1 MSRSDRSPVL
11 GSNPATTSTDSREAA
26 NIEPTDSPQTMQR
39 WLWFVYPLALIGM
52 GAVWGAVLSALL
64 GRQVAGLVSDPRAD
78 AGTLGLVV
86 SVGAVVSLFAQPLM
100 GRLSDL
106 TRVRILGRRN
116 IWILFGTV
124 AAVVA
129 LLATAYTSNLVFLAI
144 VWGIAMLPL
153 SAVQAALTAVLPERV
168 PLTIRGRMSGL
179 VGMCQ
184 VLGAFVGVALAGLS
198 ATPSVGYIAVAVFFL
213 FTSTLFALTTKD
225 VSAPHAAQS
234 MSLEERRQARQL
246 PGLRAYPD
254 FWWTFFGRFMIIFGY
269 YAVSGFN
276 LYLLRSYIKVG
287 DGSVTA
293 AGLALTQIAG
303 VSALALLV
311 FAVIGGIL
319 VDKFGKVRI
328 FVTIA
333 SLLFIPAALILW
345 LVPTFNGFLL
355 GSAVIGAAFGTY
367 LAVDQVLITRVL
379 PSNQNAARDLGL
391 MNIANAGPQTVAPI
405 LAGGLIAL
413 TGFYPSL
420 FAIMIV
426 AVVIAAISVRFIKT
440 VP

>member
-1 MSRSDRSPVL
+1 MSRSDRSAVPGVVGTTV
-11 GSNPATTSTDSREAA
+11 GSDIAPESR
-26 NIEPTDSPQTMQR
+26 IGDPGTPLTMTR

-64 GRQVAGLVSDPRAD
+64 GRQVAELVSDPRSD

-100 GRLSDL
+100 GRLSDI
-106 TRVRILGRRN
+106 TRVKILGRRN
-116 IWILFGTV
+116 IWILFGTL

-129 LLATAYTSNLVFLAI
+129 LLATAFTTTLVLLAI
-144 VWGIAMLPL
+144 VWGIAMVPL

-168 PLTIRGRMSGL
+168 PLSRRGRMSGV

-198 ATPSVGYIAVAVFFL
+198 TTPSVGYISVAAFFL
-213 FTSTLFALTTKD
+213 VTSTLFALTTKD
-225 VSAPHAAQS
+225 APAPGTLS
-234 MSLEERRQARQL
+234 MSFEEQREARKL
-246 PGLRAYPD
+246 PGLRAHPD

-276 LYLLRSYIKVG
+276 LYLLSSYVHVG

-293 AGLALTQIAG
+293 AGRALTQVAG
-303 VSALALLV
+303 ISALALLV
-311 FAVIGGIL
+311 FAIVGGML
-319 VDKFGKVRI
+319 VDRFGKVRI

-333 SLLFIPAALILW
+333 SLLFVPAALVLW

-355 GSAVIGAAFGTY
+355 GSAIVGAAFGTY

-379 PSNQNAARDLGL
+379 PGRENAARDLGV
-391 MNIANAGPQTVAPI
+391 MNIANAGPQVIAPA
-405 LAGGLIAL
+405 LAGGLIVL
-413 TGFYPSL
+413 TGSYPSL
-420 FAIMIV
+420 FVIMIV
-426 AVVIAAISVRFIKT
+426 AVVIAAISVRFIKS